1 MSAMAFSTG
10 SRLDMSASNNGM
22 AGFKFLLCSQLFFA
36 LSVNPWKP
44 QIMTQGLG
52 SLPAMWPIPT

>member
-44 QIMTQGLG
+44 QIMT
-52 SLPAMWPIPT
+52 